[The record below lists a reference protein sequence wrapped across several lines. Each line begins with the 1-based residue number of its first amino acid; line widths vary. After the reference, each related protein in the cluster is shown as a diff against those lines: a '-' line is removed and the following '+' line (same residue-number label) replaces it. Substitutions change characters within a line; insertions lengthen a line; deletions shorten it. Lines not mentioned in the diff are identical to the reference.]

1 LSVCTLLPDNRP
13 GDCTAWSLSAWRTAR
28 TLKMGLV
35 NILLV
40 LRRMRCVP
48 LRSLR
53 HCRERSQTQPQ
64 LARHLV
70 HRLHRPCIHRGTD
83 ICMFTYSHNECCAR
97 H

>member
-1 LSVCTLLPDNRP
+1 VECKRVAYCSHA
-13 GDCTAWSLSAWRTAR
+13 GDGSGKYIAR
-28 TLKMGLV
+28 CATHAA
-35 NILLV
+35 
-40 LRRMRCVP
+40 MRCVP

-70 HRLHRPCIHRGTD
+70 RRLHRPCIHGGTD
-83 ICMFTYSHNECCAR
+83 ICMFPYSHIGCCDR